1 MRTRRVCRIHA
12 LAVSALAAWPAIVP
26 LAGQTVSPQQDVPR
40 RDAKDAVQTGT
51 PPRTAWG
58 RSGPAGHLVVR
69 SLTPLQRPAAFR
81 DQEFFAPEEAAARE
95 TSSRAD
101 RPPQPGSVGSYNAH
115 WFDRGRVDPSR
126 RTSLIVDPANGR
138 LPPLTPEG
146 QAQVAARA
154 ERQRGRSDGWLNFPA
169 WTRCITY
176 HGVPPVST
184 GYNNTYQIFQTPDY
198 VAILGRE
205 HSRRAHYSARRAPAP
220 RRTHPPVER
229 GFPRVTGRARRW
241 LSRPATSAIRR
252 SIDSRRRRTCAQSS
266 GSPAS
271 TKTRSITNS
280 RSWIPTRTPNLGPPS
295 GRCRGSTTI
304 RSTSMRV
311 MRGTTRCRTPSAPL
325 ARKRGRPRN
334 SAPRTTNC
342 RRCRPPGA
350 RSGDGAHRPQ
360 GTRRRLPGSA
370 DCTVRPAGR
379 VLLVEIPS
387 FTWRKQKETGT
398 SGF

>member
-26 LAGQTVSPQQDVPR
+26 LAGQSVSSQESVLRPG
-40 RDAKDAVQTGT
+40 AKDAVQTGT

-58 RSGPAGHLVVR
+58 DPDLQGIWSYA

-138 LPPLTPEG
+138 LPPLTPQG
-146 QAQVAARA
+146 QARVAAKA

-198 VAILGRE
+198 VAILVENIHDARIIPLDGRPPLDERIRQWNGDSRGHWEGSTLVVETGNFSDKTE
-205 HSRRAHYSARRAPAP
+205 HRFPSSKNLRA
-220 RRTHPPVER
+220 VER
-229 GFPRVTGRARRW
+229 FTRVDEDTIHNEFTIVDPDTYTKPWTAVRSMPRLDDYQIYEYACHEGNYSMSNALSAARAEERAAAK
-241 LSRPATSAIRR
+241 L
-252 SIDSRRRRTCAQSS
+252 
-266 GSPAS
+266 GSH
-271 TKTRSITNS
+271 N
-280 RSWIPTRTPNLGPPS
+280 
-295 GRCRGSTTI
+295 
-304 RSTSMRV
+304 
-311 MRGTTRCRTPSAPL
+311 
-325 ARKRGRPRN
+325 
-334 SAPRTTNC
+334 
-342 RRCRPPGA
+342 
-350 RSGDGAHRPQ
+350 D
-360 GTRRRLPGSA
+360 
-370 DCTVRPAGR
+370 
-379 VLLVEIPS
+379 
-387 FTWRKQKETGT
+387 
-398 SGF
+398 